1 MNILIADAQF
11 EGEPDIEREVFGDNV
26 TVVASPAHRVN
37 EISHA
42 MLAQAD
48 GLICYHHL
56 QVTSALLGRMPR
68 CRHIVRAGVGFD
80 NVDIRAAADRNIP
93 VSNVPDYGTLE
104 VADHSIAMA
113 MALLRGVPLYSRRI
127 FEDPRGGWD
136 YRLAPAIRRL
146 SGTVFGAL
154 GLGRIG
160 LAAALKAKALG
171 MDVVFYDPFL
181 PTGVEL
187 STGLRRVRTLGALLE
202 QSNVLSIF
210 TPLTDVTRRMVDAE
224 ALKLLPKGAIV
235 VNTARGPIVDTAAL
249 RDALLTGHV
258 AAAALDVLPDEED
271 VSSDPLV
278 QEWRKG
284 NPSLRD
290 RVVIS
295 PHAAFFSPQS
305 LIDLRR
311 KSAETMREYLF
322 GNDLRNRVN

>member
-1 MNILIADAQF
+1 MNVLIADAQF
-11 EGEPDIEREVFGDNV
+11 EGEPDIEREVFADCA
-26 TVVASPAHRVN
+26 TVVASPANRLN
-37 EISHA
+37 EISDA
-42 MLAQAD
+42 TLARAD

-68 CRHIVRAGVGFD
+68 CRYIVRAGVGFD
-80 NVDIRAAADRNIP
+80 NVDIRAAAERNIP

-104 VADHSIAMA
+104 VADHSIAMT
-113 MALLRGVPLYSRRI
+113 MTLLRGVSLYSRRI
-127 FEDPRGGWD
+127 FEDTQGGWD
-136 YRLAPAIRRL
+136 YRSAPAIRRL

-160 LAAALKAKALG
+160 LAAAVKAKALG
-171 MDVVFYDPFL
+171 MDVLFYDPFL
-181 PTGVEL
+181 PTGFEL
-187 STGLRRVRTLGALLE
+187 STGLRRVRALRALLE
-202 QSNVLSIF
+202 QSHVLSIF
-210 TPLTDVTRRMVDAE
+210 TPLTDVTRRMIDAE

-249 RDALLTGHV
+249 RDALLAGHV

-271 VSSDPLV
+271 VSSDPLI

-290 RVVIS
+290 RVVVS

-311 KSAETMREYLF
+311 KSAETMREYLL
-322 GNDLRNRVN
+322 GNEVRDRVN